1 MSSPAPPCL
10 SSPPS
15 FQGWDISP
23 SYGGGGAQTSNPF
36 SLLGCCAGALANSS
50 FVPALCVLPPENWN
64 GYQVAHLRGLRAPG
78 KVNLAGERL
87 RACRSTAPWEGHGAP
102 SEKSTKPR
110 EAHLSSRPPT
120 SASTFRRR
128 RRVFQDRGQAR
139 SLPRSPCPSAQ
150 NKVRSKWSHCR
161 STRSCLNVIS
171 VDRTWRGLNL
181 SCRQTLVRLRPS

>member
-1 MSSPAPPCL
+1 MLCWRAGKFQFCACSLCTTTRKLEWLPGSPPEGPPC
-10 SSPPS
+10 PRE
-15 FQGWDISP
+15 G
-23 SYGGGGAQTSNPF
+23 
-36 SLLGCCAGALANSS
+36 
-50 FVPALCVLPPENWN
+50 E
-64 GYQVAHLRGLRAPG
+64 PG
-78 KVNLAGERL
+78 RERL

-128 RRVFQDRGQAR
+128 RGVFQDRGQAR

-150 NKVRSKWSHCR
+150 NKVRSKCSHCR